1 VEYLQSVAIEFVPMI
16 RRERLRYY
24 DGRFPELNA
33 KAMSARSRYF
43 EEWDMDGSHRRKRNR
58 PEELSEQQFSH
69 EELQEIRQAELLG
82 IF

>member
-1 VEYLQSVAIEFVPMI
+1 MI

-33 KAMSARSRYF
+33 KAMSARSRYL
-43 EEWDMDGSHRRKRNR
+43 EERDSHRRKRNR
-58 PEELSEQQFSH
+58 PGELSEQQFSH